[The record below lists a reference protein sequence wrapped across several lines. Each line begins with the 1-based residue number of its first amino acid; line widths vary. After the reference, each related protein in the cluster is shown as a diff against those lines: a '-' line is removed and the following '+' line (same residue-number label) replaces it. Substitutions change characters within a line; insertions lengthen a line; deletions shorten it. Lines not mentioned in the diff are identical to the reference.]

1 MDQAVQL
8 CFNSNLV
15 RTPIRLL
22 IAEDHAL
29 FRSSIVWMLKN
40 LHPDIEVIGEAQN
53 GNDLIQK
60 AEILKPDIVLTDI
73 QMPIMDGLTATKII
87 RERFPTIQVIALSLL
102 DEPQMVK
109 AMREAGANGYLLK
122 HSNPEEMLKAIREVY
137 AGGNYYV
144 AAVVPFLY

>member
-1 MDQAVQL
+1 
-8 CFNSNLV
+8 
-15 RTPIRLL
+15 
-22 IAEDHAL
+22 
-29 FRSSIVWMLKN
+29 MLKN

>member
-1 MDQAVQL
+1 M
-8 CFNSNLV
+8 

-40 LHPDIEVIGEAQN
+40 LHPEIEVVGEAQN
-53 GNDLIQK
+53 GNELVQK
-60 AEILKPDIVLTDI
+60 AEILSPDIILTDI
-73 QMPIMDGLTATKII
+73 QMPIMDGLAATKTIS
-87 RERFPTIQVIALSLL
+87 ERFPNMHVIALSLL

-109 AMREAGANGYLLK
+109 AMREAGAKGYLLK
-122 HSNPEEMLKAIREVY
+122 HSNPEEMLTAIKEVH
-137 AGGNYYV
+137 AGGSYFV